1 MSLAPTYGMP
11 LNPKLSAS
19 GANVGGE
26 PTARIVHALKYLD
39 SWIEEEGFS
48 GWDPHDAL
56 NSSLIRGLTLRNRFA
71 GIFWLQLL
79 KRSPLNLRPL
89 LGIAKGYNPKGM
101 GLFLASYVR
110 KYRLTH
116 DSRDGEYVAFFS
128 RWLLENSAPKYSGM
142 SWGYN
147 FDWPN
152 RSFFAPAGTPT
163 IVNTAFVALAFL
175 DLHLL
180 LGKDPEWSRLVGR
193 ENKAS
198 DKESTQ
204 RPSISF
210 PLDVARSAC
219 DFMLRDLKVL
229 APAADELCF
238 SYTPLDQRS
247 VHNASIMGAW
257 LLAAVFQQTGEPH
270 LGEAAMAA
278 ARFTARRQS
287 TDGSWPYGEAD
298 NDRWVD
304 NFHTGF
310 VLVALKRIG
319 DCMRTGEFD
328 EHLSRGYRFWKET
341 MFLDDGTPKYYPD
354 NTYPVDVHS
363 VAQAILTFLEFRRED
378 GTAVDHAIRVAEW
391 GVQNLQDSSG
401 YFYYRLCKGYKIRI
415 PYMRWSQAWM
425 QRALT
430 ELVFVQS

>member
-1 MSLAPTYGMP
+1 
-11 LNPKLSAS
+11 
-19 GANVGGE
+19 
-26 PTARIVHALKYLD
+26 
-39 SWIEEEGFS
+39 
-48 GWDPHDAL
+48 
-56 NSSLIRGLTLRNRFA
+56 
-71 GIFWLQLL
+71 
-79 KRSPLNLRPL
+79 
-89 LGIAKGYNPKGM
+89 
-101 GLFLASYVR
+101 
-110 KYRLTH
+110 
-116 DSRDGEYVAFFS
+116 
-128 RWLLENSAPKYSGM
+128 
-142 SWGYN
+142 
-147 FDWPN
+147 
-152 RSFFAPAGTPT
+152 
-163 IVNTAFVALAFL
+163 
-175 DLHLL
+175 
-180 LGKDPEWSRLVGR
+180 
-193 ENKAS
+193 
-198 DKESTQ
+198 
-204 RPSISF
+204 
-210 PLDVARSAC
+210 
-219 DFMLRDLKVL
+219 
-229 APAADELCF
+229 
-238 SYTPLDQRS
+238 
-247 VHNASIMGAW
+247 MGAW